1 MGAKHLDWGQNGM
14 TAGVNAVHRIAPL
27 SLLPGFSDSE
37 LIALSHQESRL
48 THWSPISQ
56 HVCAIYVA
64 MCRRLLVGEEFSA
77 VLKELSRIE
86 GEASPTNPLNF
97 GPSDLLACDREE
109 TAHVLRMAVAW
120 KENPRAKKLKALS
133 KDGFSVEALKAAL
146 YFVGT

>member
-1 MGAKHLDWGQNGM
+1 M

-27 SLLPGFSDSE
+27 ALLPCCADSE

-56 HVCAIYVA
+56 HVCAIYVV
-64 MCRRLLVGEEFSA
+64 MCRRLLVGEEFFA

-86 GEASPTNPLNF
+86 EEASPTNPLNF
-97 GPSDLLACDREE
+97 GLSGLLACDREK
-109 TAHVLRMAVAW
+109 TAHVLRMAASW
-120 KENPRAKKLKALS
+120 KEDPPAEELKTLS

-146 YFVGT
+146 YFVG